1 MPRCAGSRK
10 TSFSAGRVPSA
21 DIPTALNSDY
31 KVKLGDCS
39 IAVSSEDRLRRVS
52 PVAVHPGEGPLT
64 ERIARVQ
71 PVQRELVFM
80 PLRLDPSI
88 DRREAGK
95 QSFDRGVGFP

>member
-1 MPRCAGSRK
+1 MRTQNVLFRWPRALSRYPYS
-10 TSFSAGRVPSA
+10 TEWYF
-21 DIPTALNSDY
+21 
-31 KVKLGDCS
+31 KVKLGDGS

-71 PVQRELVFM
+71 PVQRGLVFM
-80 PLRLDPSI
+80 LLRLDPSI